1 MPRTMLSLEQ
11 ALSLQQKEV
20 RQLYKHYA
28 NSGFASL
35 LSLLDFDKDFVK
47 AQGVKLWDRA
57 GNEYLDF
64 LGGYGALNLGHN
76 HPSIIQAIDK
86 VKGLPVLLQAS
97 LNKLVAALAHNLAS
111 ITPGN
116 LKHSFFCNSGAEAV
130 EAALKLARA
139 ATGKKRFLFCQ
150 GAFHGKTFGALSVTG
165 RDKYKEA
172 FRPLLPGCSQVP
184 FGDLD
189 ALEESL
195 QDNDVAAFIVEPI
208 QGEGGV
214 IVPPPGYLKGAEQL
228 CRRSGALLIIDE
240 IQTGLGR
247 TGFMFA
253 CEEENVSPD
262 VICLSKSLG
271 GGLMPLGA
279 IVTTEDAWKKAYGGM
294 EKCLLHTSTFGG
306 NTLAAA
312 AGIAALEVIVK
323 EDLPGQA
330 AEKGRY
336 FKEKLLELN
345 KRYGLLKD
353 VRGKGLLL
361 GIEFASPEGILNKI
375 SGNTLGKLSHE
386 YLASLVAG
394 ELLNRFG
401 IITAYTLN
409 NPNVIR
415 LEPPLIVSYEE
426 IDYVLSSL
434 EKIFESSGSFLK
446 LAMRSGRTVFS
457 SLLKRN

>member
-1 MPRTMLSLEQ
+1 
-11 ALSLQQKEV
+11 
-20 RQLYKHYA
+20 
-28 NSGFASL
+28 
-35 LSLLDFDKDFVK
+35 
-47 AQGVKLWDRA
+47 
-57 GNEYLDF
+57 
-64 LGGYGALNLGHN
+64 
-76 HPSIIQAIDK
+76 
-86 VKGLPVLLQAS
+86 
-97 LNKLVAALAHNLAS
+97 
-111 ITPGN
+111 
-116 LKHSFFCNSGAEAV
+116 
-130 EAALKLARA
+130 
-139 ATGKKRFLFCQ
+139 
-150 GAFHGKTFGALSVTG
+150 
-165 RDKYKEA
+165 
-172 FRPLLPGCSQVP
+172 
-184 FGDLD
+184 
-189 ALEESL
+189 
-195 QDNDVAAFIVEPI
+195 
-208 QGEGGV
+208 
-214 IVPPPGYLKGAEQL
+214 
-228 CRRSGALLIIDE
+228 
-240 IQTGLGR
+240 
-247 TGFMFA
+247 MFA